1 MPRKKL
7 PPGEGKILFN
17 CYLDRDVFVRL
28 KTICFRLSVHYK
40 KRYSEGQLVRSKIIA
55 MRMPKAPTKEHLDHY
70 IALYPENRK
79 KIIAQAEQPTPA
91 PLPSIK

>member
-40 KRYSEGQLVRSKIIA
+40 KRYSEG
-55 MRMPKAPTKEHLDHY
+55 
-70 IALYPENRK
+70 
-79 KIIAQAEQPTPA
+79 
-91 PLPSIK
+91 